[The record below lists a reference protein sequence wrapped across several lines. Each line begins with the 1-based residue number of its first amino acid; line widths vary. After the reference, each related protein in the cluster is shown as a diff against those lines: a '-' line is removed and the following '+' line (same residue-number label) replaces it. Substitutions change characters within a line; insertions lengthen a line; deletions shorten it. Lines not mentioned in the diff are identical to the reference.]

1 MGRLGAES
9 FLDAIL
15 AHLRSGFYDYL
26 RDHGL
31 GEWRQGCSRVKLD
44 AIDHSV
50 AWEGDSRGRLKSH
63 IKREVYREKEVGK
76 LPTKA
81 RLIQANA
88 TERGAYEFADEYRAW
103 SMSLK
108 SVSREVH
115 HIQHVEFRVA
125 YCSGMTLDDV
135 GDFVTAMRDLAVARG
150 QKILWRE
157 RDGVNWDSSRQKPI
171 REFIAKVYAKI
182 DKHLGRHAQGRISA
196 KGSVQLKNSPPLRYT
211 VEGTVKSGDPDTSSG
226 NSADNIES
234 VAQSVEHMSSKYFDA
249 LRRVEGLVLGDD
261 LLAGYFFD
269 VNYEVDVDAFG
280 KELDSIDAM
289 CGIEPE
295 SRIFDN
301 PLDTSFISASFYPR
315 HDGTIA
321 AGPKIG
327 RMLSGLLWTH
337 VPISEKRRKSYTT
350 EVAQAFLPFFG
361 DCPLLGSLLKMHTHS
376 CSVANIYKPYM
387 LNMMPSRGG
396 VDWNTY
402 FEMRYRLL
410 PGWEDRIVRAV
421 RSGPPVAI
429 WQDPVTDVIIDQ
441 DLADPMSRWLVGS
454 G

>member
-1 MGRLGAES
+1 MLPSLIEEFHA
-9 FLDAIL
+9 
-15 AHLRSGFYDYL
+15 YL

-31 GEWRQGCSRVKLD
+31 GEWRLGCTRAKLD

-50 AWEGDSRGRLKSH
+50 AWEDDSRGRLKSH

-76 LPTKA
+76 YPTKA

-103 SMSLK
+103 SMALK
-108 SVSREVH
+108 AVSREVH
-115 HIQHVEFRVA
+115 MIRHVEFRVA
-125 YCSGMTLDDV
+125 YCSGMTLDDI
-135 GDFVTAMRDLAVARG
+135 GEFVTAMRDLASARN

-157 RDGVNWDSSRQKPI
+157 RDGVNWDSSRQTPI
-171 REFIAKVYAKI
+171 REFIARIYGRI
-182 DKHLGRHAQGRISA
+182 DPRLGRHAQGRIKA
-196 KGSVQLKNSPPLRYT
+196 KGTVRCKDSPPLRYY
-211 VEGTVKSGDPDTSSG
+211 VDGTVKSGDPDTSSG

-234 VAQSVEHMSSKYFDA
+234 VAQSVEHMSSEYFDS

-269 VNYEVDVDAFG
+269 VNCDVDVGNFG

-295 SRIFDN
+295 SRIFTN

-321 AGPKIG
+321 AGPKVG
-327 RMLSGLLWTH
+327 RMLSGLFWTH
-337 VPISEKRRKSYTT
+337 VPVSEKQRKSYTT

-361 DCPLLGSLLKMHTHS
+361 DCPLLGSLLKMHSHS
-376 CSVANIYKPYM
+376 CRIANVYKPYM
-387 LNMMPSRGG
+387 LDMMPSRGG

-402 FEMRYRLL
+402 FELRYRLL
-410 PGWEDRIVRAV
+410 PGWEDRIVRAI

-429 WQDPVTDVIIDQ
+429 WHDSVTDMIIDQ